1 MTATFP
7 LTAAAFP
14 DFDLSTM
21 PETIPAG
28 FVESSFKNDA
38 CPSFWNEAAGLQI
51 FVDYADIDAREFP
64 GSPRFHVVDSV
75 NGDSLISANDWV
87 ELTGKVAEIMAGVTV
102 TDEATAKAFLTDLHA
117 RGLAYHPDDRASD
130 CLSFH
135 KLPVEKLQAIQINM
149 RATFDHLD
157 PSEFLLVL
165 INA

>member
-1 MTATFP
+1 MSANFP

-28 FVESSFKNDA
+28 FFESSFKNDA
-38 CPSFWNEAAGLQI
+38 CPSFYNEAAGLQI

-75 NGDSLISANDWV
+75 NGDSLISANDWA

-130 CLSFH
+130 CLQFH
-135 KLPVEKLQAIQINM
+135 KLSVEEVQAIQINM
-149 RATFDHLD
+149 RLTFDHVD
-157 PSEFLLVL
+157 PSEILLEL
-165 INA
+165 ING